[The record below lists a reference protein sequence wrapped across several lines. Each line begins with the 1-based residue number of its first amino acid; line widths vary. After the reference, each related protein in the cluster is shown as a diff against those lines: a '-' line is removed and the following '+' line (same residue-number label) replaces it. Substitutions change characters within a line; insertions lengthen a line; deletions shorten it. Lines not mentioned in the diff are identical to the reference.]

1 MSDKPGVS
9 SVSSVGFRLSRSG
22 RFSGETDPLME
33 QFNASIGYDKR
44 MWRQDGEGSL
54 PVIPCKQSLPGRL
67 PSRSHTSGGSGLRL
81 APPTVGVRR
90 HCRAIVRVRVRVLMW
105 TWKRLHYTMEI
116 IVLRQNTI
124 SDGAS

>member
-44 MWRQDGEGSL
+44 MWRQDGEGSF
-54 PVIPCKQSLPGRL
+54 PVIPCQQSLPGTCPRARTRANGGIGR
-67 PSRSHTSGGSGLRL
+67 PPPRSNRRG
-81 APPTVGVRR
+81 APPLLAA
-90 HCRAIVRVRVRVLMW
+90 CP
-105 TWKRLHYTMEI
+105 
-116 IVLRQNTI
+116 
-124 SDGAS
+124 SASASVDADVAASPFCHDDPCLAAEYDF

>member
-54 PVIPCKQSLPGRL
+54 PVIPCKQSLPGRI
-67 PSRSHTSGGSGLRL
+67 PSRLHTSGGSGLRL
-81 APPTVGVRR
+81 APSNRR
-90 HCRAIVRVRVRVLMW
+90 GAPPLPRVCVRVRVLMW
-105 TWKRLHYTMEI
+105 TWKRLYCTMEI

>member
-54 PVIPCKQSLPGRL
+54 PVIPCKQSLPGRF
-67 PSRSHTSGGSGLRL
+67 PSRLHTSGGSGLRGSL
-81 APPTVGVRR
+81 EKPSGCAATAAQLSE
-90 HCRAIVRVRVRVLMW
+90 C
-105 TWKRLHYTMEI
+105 ECEC
-116 IVLRQNTI
+116 
-124 SDGAS
+124 